1 MNEKLVSVV
10 VPAYNRAAYIERTVD
25 SVLAQTYP
33 HVELIVGDDGSTDGT
48 YEILQRYESEGK
60 LTLLTHPERVNK
72 GQSATLN
79 SALDQARGEYI
90 CVLDSDDMFAPN
102 KLAMQVDYLERH
114 LDLGLVYSNG
124 HAVDKHDNILYPMLP
139 ENHREGNDP
148 CRLLLDCY
156 FLLPQNAMVRKAVF
170 DQAGRF
176 EESFRSAQDHD
187 MLLRI
192 AEITTIAYI
201 PDFLF
206 YYRRHEDSISSR
218 QQDLR
223 WKTGFEIL
231 RRAAQRYPYPRSIV
245 RRRRAV
251 LHYRMSQVHRAQG
264 YKAKALPHLVLAGLL
279 DPTRGLAVAMG
290 KEKG

>member
-1 MNEKLVSVV
+1 MKDKLVSVV
-10 VPAYNRAAYIERTVD
+10 IPAYNRAAYIERTVD

-48 YEILQRYESEGK
+48 YEILQRYESEGE
-60 LTLLTHPERVNK
+60 LTLLTHPERANK

-79 SALDQARGEYI
+79 RALDQAHGEYI
-90 CVLDSDDMFAPN
+90 CVLDSDDMFAPD
-102 KLAMQVDYLERH
+102 KLAVQVDYLERH
-114 LDLGLVYSNG
+114 PEIGLVYSNG
-124 HAVDKHDNILYPMLP
+124 HAVDENNNILYKMLP
-139 ENHREGNDP
+139 DDHREENDP
-148 CRLLLDCY
+148 GRLLLDCY
-156 FLLPQNAMVRKAVF
+156 FLLPQNAMVRKEVF

-192 AEITTIAYI
+192 AEITTMAYI
-201 PDFLF
+201 PDYLF
-206 YYRRHEDSISSR
+206 YYRRHGESISARR
-218 QQDLR
+218 QDVR

-231 RRAAQRYPYPRSIV
+231 RRAAERYPYPKSVV

-251 LHYRMSQVHRAQG
+251 LHYRMSEVFRSQG
-264 YKAKALPHLVLAGLL
+264 RTTKALPHLLLAGVL
-279 DPTRGLAVAMG
+279 DPQRGLAVAMG